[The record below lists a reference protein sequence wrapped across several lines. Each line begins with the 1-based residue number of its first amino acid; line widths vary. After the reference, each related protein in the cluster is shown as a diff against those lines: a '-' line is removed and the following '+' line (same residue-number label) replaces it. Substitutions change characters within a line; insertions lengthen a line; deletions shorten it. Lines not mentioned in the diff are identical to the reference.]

1 MESSIPELKQVI
13 SLKMK
18 QSD

>member
-1 MESSIPELKQVI
+1 MI

-18 QSD
+18 QIHL